1 MSEPAGTVPNQPVG
15 ATAGGGASDRFAF
28 GRNWQRFASLVTEER
43 IQASVD
49 SLRTLLRLAPEADLA
64 GKRLLDIGCGSG
76 LSSLA
81 ALRLGAE
88 VTAFDYDEDSVAT
101 TRLLLKQFAP
111 ADGSYAVQQGSV
123 LDSELMATLGQFD
136 LVYSWGVLHHT
147 GEMWRA
153 IDLAAAAVAPGG
165 HLALALYN
173 DQGGASRRWAAIK
186 RAYVR
191 GGPALRWVLVFV
203 VGLFFE
209 LRSALIRCLRL
220 QNPLP
225 FKDWRKRRQERGM
238 SVWHDLVDWV
248 GGYPFEVAKPEEVLD
263 RLMPQGFTLVGL
275 STCAGGHAC
284 NEFLFRRAAQAAS

>member
-1 MSEPAGTVPNQPVG
+1 MSDPAGTVPNRTVE
-15 ATAGGGASDRFAF
+15 ATAGEDAADRFAF
-28 GRNWQRFASLVTEER
+28 GRNWQRFAGLVTEER

-49 SLRTLLRLAPEADLA
+49 SLRALLRLAPEADLA

-81 ALRLGAE
+81 ALRLDAE

-101 TRLLLKQFAP
+101 TRLLLQQLAP
-111 ADGSYAVQQGSV
+111 ANARYAVQQGSV
-123 LDSELMATLGQFD
+123 LDPELMAALGRFD

-173 DQGGASRRWAAIK
+173 DQGGASRRWAAVK
-186 RAYVR
+186 QAYVR
-191 GGPALRWVLVFV
+191 GGPVRRWALVFA
-203 VGLFFE
+203 VGLYFE
-209 LRSALIRCLRL
+209 LRSALVRGLRL
-220 QNPLP
+220 ENPLP
-225 FKDWRKRRQERGM
+225 FKAWRRHRQDRGM

-275 STCAGGHAC
+275 STRAGGHAC
-284 NEFLFRRAAQAAS
+284 NEFLFRRAAQAAA

>member
-1 MSEPAGTVPNQPVG
+1 MTEPAESIQAGP
-15 ATAGGGASDRFAF
+15 AAGGDASDRFAF

-49 SLRTLLRLAPEADLA
+49 SLRTLLRLAPGADLA

-88 VTAFDYDEDSVAT
+88 VTAFDYDEDSVGT

-111 ADGSYAVQQGSV
+111 TDGSYAVQQGSV
-123 LDSELMATLGQFD
+123 LDPGLMATLGLFD

-147 GEMWRA
+147 GDMWRA
-153 IDLAAAAVAPGG
+153 IDLAAATVAPGG

-191 GGPALRWVLVFV
+191 GGPALRWTLVFA

-220 QNPLP
+220 ENPLP
-225 FKDWRKRRQERGM
+225 FKDWRERHRIRGM
-238 SVWHDLVDWV
+238 AVWHDLVDWV

-275 STCAGGHAC
+275 NTCAGGHGC
-284 NEFLFRRAAQAAS
+284 NEFLFRRALEPAT